1 MLTKRENSLSPY
13 IKITIKKQVSEF
25 LGQFLTLLVF
35 TTTNTTTLIQ
45 SCSVLPVLD
54 FIFFF
59 LILL

>member
-54 FIFFF
+54 FILFF